1 MDAAEPKQHTGVD
14 NNKTISPVQASANN
28 QVVAIKED
36 NTAAATEVAAPAA
49 AQEADP
55 NAVVTASTAPL
66 VSSKPPLMGT
76 SPNYRGRG
84 RGGPRGGGRG
94 AYNPHN
100 GSAGGM
106 MSMHGGAPMQ
116 EHGGMVRRGGPP
128 RGRGA
133 YQGAGMT
140 RPPLHQQPHASN
152 SQAAPMSLK
161 RGAPG
166 GPPGP
171 KRGRYES
178 GPYSQR
184 APAPKYHQPPHMT
197 QQPAA
202 NYGVAHQ
209 PAPPP
214 PQR

>member
-1 MDAAEPKQHTGVD
+1 MDIEPKQHTGVD

-28 QVVAIKED
+28 QVVALKEESSS
-36 NTAAATEVAAPAA
+36 TPTEVAPV
-49 AQEADP
+49 AQEEDQSAG
-55 NAVVTASTAPL
+55 VVATTQPL
-66 VSSKPPLMGT
+66 VTKPPLVGS

-100 GSAGGM
+100 GSTGGL

-116 EHGGMVRRGGPP
+116 EHGMVRRGGPP
-128 RGRGA
+128 RGRGS
-133 YQGAGMT
+133 YQGTGMT
-140 RPPLHQQPHASN
+140 RPPMHQHQSPHVTN
-152 SQAAPMSLK
+152 TQVAPISLK

-171 KRGRYES
+171 KRGRYET

-197 QQPAA
+197 QQQAT
-202 NYGVAHQ
+202 YGVSHQ